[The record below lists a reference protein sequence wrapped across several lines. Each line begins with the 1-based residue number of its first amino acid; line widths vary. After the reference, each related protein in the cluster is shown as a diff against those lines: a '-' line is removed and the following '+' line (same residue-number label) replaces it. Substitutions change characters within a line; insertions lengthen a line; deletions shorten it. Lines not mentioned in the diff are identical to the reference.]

1 MSIADQKLREIREQ
15 VQTHLASV
23 PARLTPERQKAFE
36 EKIREQLK
44 AHNAV
49 IVAHYYTSPE
59 IQALAEAT
67 GGCVSDSLE
76 MARFGRDHPAET
88 LLVAGVRFMGETA
101 KILTPQK
108 RVLMRTSRQR
118 GGCLRE
124 YVCRGEG
131 KSRLGSDV
139 KYCPGCCRALG

>member
-1 MSIADQKLREIREQ
+1 MKVNCALIIVKAFLVSIADQKLREIREQ

-23 PARLTPERQKAFE
+23 PARLTPERQKALE

-88 LLVAGVRFMGETA
+88 FWWPVCALWAR
-101 KILTPQK
+101 PQK
-108 RVLMRTSRQR
+108 S
-118 GGCLRE
+118 
-124 YVCRGEG
+124 
-131 KSRLGSDV
+131 
-139 KYCPGCCRALG
+139 

>member
-1 MSIADQKLREIREQ
+1 MAILCQSLNFGLLLPPYEGKLRANHCEGFFLVSIADQKLREIREQ

-23 PARLTPERQKAFE
+23 PARLTPERQKALE

-101 KILTPQK
+101 KILNPEKTI
-108 RVLMRTSRQR
+108 LMPNLQ
-118 GGCLRE
+118 LE
-124 YVCRGEG
+124 Q
-131 KSRLGSDV
+131 
-139 KYCPGCCRALG
+139 